1 VLALAPWQWLLNAF
15 GWVLAG
21 IYNVIPNYGLSII
34 VLTVLIRFLV
44 LPLGMKQIK
53 SMGHMQAIQPKVKEL
68 QKKYKN
74 NKQKL
79 QEEQMKLYKE
89 AGVNPLGG
97 CLPLLLQF
105 PLLIAM
111 YAVIRPVP
119 VVPVQQDAS
128 GQPAYQV
135 VNNHLPE
142 DSQLFYTVVSHG
154 DTDFLWMNLQCS
166 LMQSGTQA
174 PIEVKDPS
182 SGQTVQVQNGQPVV
196 GADLKPLYGPQGQP
210 ITSVSTLDCGHK
222 KFPSIIPYA
231 LLLLI
236 MVGTTF
242 YQQVQ
247 MQRASPPGAQSQ
259 QQQAIM
265 RVMPL
270 MFAFL
275 GLNFPAGLV
284 LYWTVSNAFQ
294 IGQQTFLLRA
304 GHIGPEALEKRMAE
318 QRARAANPPAKQGV
332 VARFMEKAQEAQRT
346 RTDIQKPPP
355 SGPRKPPAKGTRAK
369 GPSAQKPPPKEPP
382 APNPRSRGPR
392 PGNQLGKQQPPEDEA

>member
-1 VLALAPWQWLLNAF
+1 MLALAPWQWLLDAL

-21 IYNVIPNYGLSII
+21 IYNVIPNYGISII
-34 VLTVLIRFLV
+34 ILTVLIRFLV

-74 NKQKL
+74 NKPKL

-111 YAVIRPVP
+111 YSVIRPVP
-119 VVPVQQDAS
+119 VEPVPQN
-128 GQPAYQV
+128 GQTVYEV
-135 VNNHLPE
+135 VNNHLPV
-142 DSQLFYTVVSHG
+142 DSTLFNTVVTHG

-166 LMQSGTQA
+166 LMQAGTQA
-174 PIEVKDPS
+174 PIMVKDPTT
-182 SGQTVQVQNGQPVV
+182 GEAVQVQANQPIVN
-196 GADLKPLYGPQGQP
+196 AALQPLYTPTGQP
-210 ITSVSTLDCGHK
+210 ILTADHLDCGAK
-222 KFPSIIPYA
+222 RFPAIIPFA

-242 YQQVQ
+242 YQQIQ

-318 QRARAANPPAKQGV
+318 QRARADNPPAKPGV
-332 VARFMEKAQEAQRT
+332 MARFMEKAQDAQRT
-346 RTDIQKPPP
+346 RTEGTQKPPA
-355 SGPRKPPAKGTRAK
+355 SGPRKPPPKGSTGK
-369 GPSAQKPPPKEPP
+369 KPTPKQSPPP
-382 APNPRSRGPR
+382 NPKSRGPR
-392 PGNQLGKQQPPEDEA
+392 PGNQLGKQQPPEEQG